1 VEKVNIF
8 WFRRDL
14 RLFDNAGL
22 FAALS
27 EGSPV
32 LPVFIFDKDILDSLD
47 DRSDKRLLFI
57 HQEIT
62 HLKKSVE
69 AAGGCMVVQY
79 GKPIEV
85 FQSLTEKYPIGTVFA
100 NRDYEPY
107 AQARDQQIETFLR
120 SKNIGF
126 KTSKDQVIFEQAE
139 IVKDDGSPYTVFTP
153 FSRKWKAAL
162 AAQGIPQ
169 YPSENKLNQWF
180 KANQQAMPSLESMGF
195 QTSDV
200 QFPGKAVQNALI
212 KNYPE
217 TRNLPA
223 INGTSQMSLHL
234 RFGTVSVRQLAQQ
247 ALENGETY
255 LNELI
260 WREFFQMI
268 LWHFPKVV
276 TESFKPQYDQIAWQ
290 NDPTAFQLWCQGR
303 TGYPLV
309 DAGMRELN
317 TTGFMHN
324 RVRMVV
330 ASFLTK
336 HLLIDWRWGE
346 AYFAAKL
353 LDYELA
359 SNNGNW
365 QWAAGSGCD
374 AAPYFRIFNPE
385 SQAKKFDPKEQYIK
399 KWVPEI
405 GSPDYPAPIVE
416 HTFAR
421 ERALHAYK
429 QALTNNGFNT

>member
-1 VEKVNIF
+1 MDKVNIF

-27 EGSPV
+27 GAWQV
-32 LPVFIFDKDILDSLD
+32 LPVFIFDRDILDSLED
-47 DRSDKRLLFI
+47 KGDRRLNFI
-57 HQEIT
+57 YQEVAA
-62 HLKKSVE
+62 LKKNIE
-69 AAGGCMVVQY
+69 AKGGRM
-79 GKPIEV
+79 EV
-85 FQSLTEKYPIGTVFA
+85 LFERPLDAFQRLTEKYSIATVFA

-107 AQARDQQIETFLR
+107 ALTRDKEVEQFLQEKGIAFH
-120 SKNIGF
+120 S
-126 KTSKDQVIFEQAE
+126 SKDQVVFEKQE
-139 IVKDDGSPYTVFTP
+139 VVKEDGSPYTVFTP
-153 FSRKWKAAL
+153 FSRKWKARLLQEGLPA
-162 AAQGIPQ
+162 
-169 YPSENKLNQWF
+169 YPSEEKLESLF
-180 KANQQAMPSLESMGF
+180 KTTPVPMPSLSSLGF
-195 QTSDV
+195 EQTAFD
-200 QFPGKAVQNALI
+200 FPGKTVENALV
-212 KNYPE
+212 KSYAE
-217 TRNLPA
+217 TRNLSA
-223 INGTSQMSLHL
+223 IKGTSLLGLHL
-234 RFGTVSVRQLAQQ
+234 RFGTVSVRQLAKQ
-247 ALENGETY
+247 ALESSETF

-268 LWHFPKVV
+268 LWHFPNVV
-276 TESFKPQYDQIAWQ
+276 TACFKPQYEMVPWR
-290 NDPTAFQLWCQGR
+290 NDPAAFQAWCDGR

-317 TTGFMHN
+317 ATGFMHN

-330 ASFLTK
+330 ASFLCK

-346 AYFAAKL
+346 AYFASKL

-365 QWAAGSGCD
+365 QWAAGTGCD

-405 GSPDYPAPIVE
+405 GRAAYPEPIVE

-421 ERALHAYK
+421 ARALDAYK
-429 QALTNNGFNT
+429 QALSNKL

>member
-1 VEKVNIF
+1 M
-8 WFRRDL
+8 

-27 EGSPV
+27 GPHLV
-32 LPVFIFDKDILDSLD
+32 LPVFVFDKDILDGLEDKS
-47 DRSDKRLLFI
+47 DRRVLFI
-57 HQEIT
+57 HQEIAR
-62 HLKKSVE
+62 LKESIE
-69 AAGGCMVVQY
+69 AEGGCMEVLY
-79 GKPIEV
+79 GHPVDAFER
-85 FQSLTEKYPIGTVFA
+85 LCEKYSVA
-100 NRDYEPY
+100 AVYCNRDYEPY
-107 AQARDQQIETFLR
+107 ARTRDRQIAQFLEKR
-120 SKNIGF
+120 GIAFHN
-126 KTSKDQVIFEQAE
+126 SKDQVIFE
-139 IVKDDGSPYTVFTP
+139 KDEVLKEDGAPYTVFTP
-153 FSRKWKAAL
+153 YSRRWKAQL
-162 AAQGIPQ
+162 AAKGIPN
-169 YPSENKLNQWF
+169 YPSEEQPVRWHR
-180 KANQQAMPSLESMGF
+180 ATPTEMPELDSMGF
-195 QTSDV
+195 QKAPFD
-200 QFPGKAVQNALI
+200 FPGKKLDDKLAT
-212 KNYPE
+212 NYAE

-223 INGTSQMSLHL
+223 IRGTSQLGLHL
-234 RFGTVSVRQLAQQ
+234 RFGAISIRQLAAQ
-247 ALENGETY
+247 ALKTSETF

-268 LWHFPKVV
+268 LWHFPQVV
-276 TESFKPQYDQIAWQ
+276 TESFKPQYDRIAWR
-290 NDPTAFQLWCQGR
+290 DDLEDFQAWCEGR

-317 TTGFMHN
+317 ATGFMHN
-324 RVRMVV
+324 RVRMVA

-353 LDYELA
+353 LDFELA

-365 QWAAGSGCD
+365 QWAAGCGCD

-385 SQAKKFDPKEQYIK
+385 SQANKFDPKEQYIK

-421 ERALHAYK
+421 ERALETYK
-429 QALTNNGFNT
+429 QALSKTGFNA